1 MDALILAGG
10 ENKRLSVLKG
20 FIKIKGKR
28 IIESNIELLSS
39 IFDRVIISTNNPE
52 IYFYLGVPMVGD
64 ILKYRGPM
72 TGILSVLISLEVP
85 EIFVTACD
93 MPFIKPELIRYI
105 IDKWTQ
111 NTDTCSAFSVQRSAT
126 KNSSLVTPHSLLKRW
141 DAVISIFGKKP
152 QPLLGIYSK
161 RIAKSMEESIK
172 QGEKSLK
179 RFLQRIDVL
188 YIDEGKV
195 RAIDPEGRSF
205 ININTMED
213 YKQVTSNE

>member
-20 FIKIKGKR
+20 FIEIKGKR

-105 IDKWTQ
+105 IDKYSTP
-111 NTDTCSAFSVQRSAT
+111 
-126 KNSSLVTPHSLLKRW
+126 SLTLPPRGGGQGWEKW
-141 DAVISIFGKKP
+141 DAVIPIFDKKP
-152 QPLLGIYSK
+152 QPLLGIYSR
-161 RIAKSMEESIK
+161 RIAGSMEESIK

-179 RFLQRIDVL
+179 RFLQGMDVL
-188 YIDEGKV
+188 YIDEEEV
-195 RAIDPEGRSF
+195 RIIDPEGRSF

-213 YKQVTSNE
+213 YEKIVNSE